1 MLDSGLSD
9 SIVMLLR
16 EMVSRRASDLHLTP
30 GVPPLF
36 RVDGKLEPYD
46 APRLSPDETRELSY
60 AMLDEKRIARLEV
73 EKGLDTSFSVE
84 ELGRFRLNV
93 FFQRGTVAAAVRHL
107 PWVIPS
113 MLELGVPAVMQEF
126 CEKLHGLVLVS
137 GPTGSGKS
145 TTLASMIDYI
155 NATKAV
161 HILSIED
168 PIEYLHRHKQ
178 SIVNQRELD
187 RDTRSFSE
195 AVRQVLRQD
204 PDVICIGEIRDLDT
218 VRTAL
223 TLAETGH
230 LVLTTVHTSEA
241 PQAISRIVDIF
252 PSHEQQGVRTQLS
265 LCLEGVL
272 VQQLLPDASGTGR
285 RLATEMM
292 VATAAVRNLIRENN
306 LQQLRSTIETGS
318 KDGMHSLNSSLL
330 RLTQEG
336 NLSPETALLSS
347 NDIKGM
353 MRELGKLRI
362 NTPVSG
368 QRAAN

>member
-1 MLDSGLSD
+1 MSDSGLSEA
-9 SIVMLLR
+9 IVSLLE

-30 GVPPLF
+30 GVPPQF
-36 RVDGKLEPYD
+36 RVDGQLEPLD
-46 APRLSPDETRELSY
+46 APRLTPDQTRELSY

-107 PWVIPS
+107 PWEIPS
-113 MLELGVPAVMQEF
+113 MQELGVPPVMQEF

-168 PIEYLHRHKQ
+168 PIEYLHRHKR

-187 RDTRSFSE
+187 RDTRSFAE

-285 RLATEMM
+285 QLATEMM

-306 LQQLRSTIETGS
+306 LQQLRSAIETGS
-318 KDGMHSLNSSLL
+318 KDGMHSLNSTLL
-330 RLTQEG
+330 KLTQDG
-336 NLSPETALLSS
+336 NLTPETALLSS

-362 NTPVSG
+362 NTPTFG
-368 QRAAN
+368 RRAAN